1 MDWLSIRRIKQV
13 VRYGWK
19 DSETIANES
28 GKSRWG
34 VFSDII
40 RVYHRYHIYSNQYR
54 SNYLW
59 RLSPEE
65 LAEKAV
71 PIGQENLRR
80 DNWVRENYHNWKFI
94 RKWTNLR
101 YELSPPLQQKRKKAY
116 AKEFNAGQ
124 GLIVQFNV
132 HIHREHYLDGTIKIG
147 KNVLLAKN
155 VFIDYSGFLEI
166 CDNVALSDGVV
177 IETHSHVAGAF
188 ALKGKGS
195 LQQTHLI
202 IEEGVSV
209 GSKAMI
215 LDTVTRIGRHS
226 RIGAGSVVRKNVPPY
241 AVAIGN
247 PAKVVG
253 FIMNPD
259 EVSEIEANYPEDKR
273 ISIEQF
279 RKDYD
284 KYFKTRIKD
293 IRKFV
298 NN

>member
-1 MDWLSIRRIKQV
+1 MDWLTLRRWQQIAK
-13 VRYGWK
+13 YGWQDAALISKESKLSRLIVFK
-19 DSETIANES
+19 DILYTFF
-28 GKSRWG
+28 KWH
-34 VFSDII
+34 VF
-40 RVYHRYHIYSNQYR
+40 SNQYR
-54 SNYLW
+54 ANKVW
-59 RLSPEE
+59 EIPMHEREERLASIGEE
-65 LAEKAV
+65 NK
-71 PIGQENLRR
+71 RR
-80 DNWVRENYHNWKFI
+80 DKWVRENYHNWRFI
-94 RKWTNLR
+94 KKWTKLK
-101 YELSPPLQQKRKKAY
+101 YELSPAMQQKRKRAY
-116 AKEFNAGQ
+116 AEEFHAGE

-147 KNVLLAKN
+147 KNVLIAKN

-209 GSKAMI
+209 GSKAII